1 MYGVLG
7 MLDRLPFSLR
17 ARAEFEEVGS
27 KPVSE
32 IGADS
37 WSTGLDQIHT
47 YYGRT
52 HVVNTY

>member
-7 MLDRLPFSLR
+7 MFDRLPFSLR

-37 WSTGLDQIHT
+37 
-47 YYGRT
+47 
-52 HVVNTY
+52 